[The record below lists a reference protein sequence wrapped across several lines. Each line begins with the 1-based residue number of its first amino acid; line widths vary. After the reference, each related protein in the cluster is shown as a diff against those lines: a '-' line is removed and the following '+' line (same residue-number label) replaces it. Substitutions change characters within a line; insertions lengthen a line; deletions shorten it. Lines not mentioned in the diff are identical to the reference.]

1 MLSLERRNRRLADL
15 DETSAGFA
23 LYPTLEPL
31 PDDLRVTKVTYSAF
45 VAASPALDDL
55 LQSYGIDT
63 LLIAGTLTNVCCE
76 TTARDGVVLDYNVI
90 MVSDANATLADT
102 QHAAALNTFMMF
114 FGDVMMADEVERC
127 LEGAG

>member
-1 MLSLERRNRRLADL
+1 MNPSGPVSEEFRHGRVAISPRALL
-15 DETSAGFA
+15 D
-23 LYPTLEPL
+23 P
-31 PDDLRVTKVTYSAF
+31 
-45 VAASPALDDL
+45 
-55 LQSYGIDT
+55 
-63 LLIAGTLTNVCCE
+63 
-76 TTARDGVVLDYNVI
+76 NVI

>member
-1 MLSLERRNRRLADL
+1 MQTCSRWS
-15 DETSAGFA
+15 DETDGSR
-23 LYPTLEPL
+23 TSTRPL
-31 PDDLRVTKVTYSAF
+31 PACVTKVTYSAF
-45 VAASPALDDL
+45 GAASPALDDL

-63 LLIAGTLTNVCCE
+63 LLIAGTLRNVCCE

-102 QHAAALNTFMMF
+102 QHAAALNTFTMF

-127 LEGAG
+127 IEGAD